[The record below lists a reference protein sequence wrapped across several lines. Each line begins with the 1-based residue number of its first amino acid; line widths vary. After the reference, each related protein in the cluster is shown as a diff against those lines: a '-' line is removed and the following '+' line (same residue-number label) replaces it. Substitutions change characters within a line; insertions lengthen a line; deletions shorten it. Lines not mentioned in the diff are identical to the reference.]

1 VNLDKE
7 QDKLADLEFEYN
19 IARISKQDEEI
30 VSQAKGKYTKQLN
43 KVLRLQK
50 IRSSEQKQQDSVIV
64 PEDLI

>member
-1 VNLDKE
+1 MNLDKE